1 MIAFTPPLM
10 RAVAV
15 KIDRFLDLNFAMEGA
30 YIKEKQL
37 FKLLF
42 FKSIARKNMPHLW
55 IFLGFLML
63 GLIASCVL
71 I

>member
-1 MIAFTPPLM
+1 MM
-10 RAVAV
+10 AVAV
-15 KIDRFLDLNFAMEGA
+15 KIDGFPMLSFAMKGA

-55 IFLGFLML
+55 IFLGVLML

>member
-1 MIAFTPPLM
+1 MAAF
-10 RAVAV
+10 V
-15 KIDRFLDLNFAMEGA
+15 KIDRFFNPYFAMEEA